1 MKNNATDI
9 KAQVREALNQ
19 VPVPGVTRSLVQMNL
34 VRSIEVEDSRAKVT
48 LASTALPTEYHGWL
62 RDKAASAV
70 RELQGVTEATVDLVE
85 VKPKELNQIER
96 IIAVMSGKGG
106 VGKSLVA
113 SLLATSLAREGRDV
127 GILDADITGPSIPK
141 MFGLNARPSGSE
153 TGILPILSRS
163 GIEVM
168 SMNLLLPSEDEAVIW
183 RGPLMS
189 KAITQFWEEVLWGKL
204 DYLIIDVPPG
214 TGDAPLTVMQI
225 VALSGVVAVFTP
237 QDLTEMIVMKAVKMA
252 QKMNVRVLGVVE
264 NMSYLLLPQTGE
276 KLEIFGRSKGRD
288 MATASGAPLL
298 GSLPIDPELPR
309 LCDAGEIER
318 YSSDAVS
325 EISANLAAVLNDKR

>member
-1 MKNNATDI
+1 MENNVTDI
-9 KAQVREALNQ
+9 ETQAREALNT

-34 VRSIEVEDSRAKVT
+34 VRNIEVEDSKAKVT
-48 LASTALPTEYHGWL
+48 LASTAIPSQYHSWL

-70 RELQGVTEATVDLVE
+70 RELPGVTEAAVDLVE

-163 GIEVM
+163 GIEIM

-204 DYLIIDVPPG
+204 DYLVIDLPPG

-264 NMSYLLLPQTGE
+264 NMSYLLLPETGE
-276 KLEIFGRSKGRD
+276 KLEIFGRSKGKD

-298 GSLPIDPELPR
+298 GSLPIDPELAR
-309 LCDAGEIER
+309 LCDAGEIEK
-318 YSSDAVS
+318 YSSDAMS
-325 EISANLAAVLNDKR
+325 EISANLVAVLDEKR